1 MTRCRLNR
9 NKRCRN
15 SLDCFSNEKVIFVFV
30 GLEYDSM
37 KPNHTKK
44 VKKNTQKTQKNA
56 KIAKLHC
63 SALQCTAMHNSETP
77 QLLTP
82 DGSNMTHNDPG

>member
-1 MTRCRLNR
+1 MNR

-15 SLDCFSNEKVIFVFV
+15 PFTPFWIQVMFFVFR
-30 GLEYDSM
+30 GLKYDDI
-37 KPNHTKK
+37 KPNHAK
-44 VKKNTQKTQKNA
+44 KTQKF
-56 KIAKLHC
+56 KIAIKTQKREEKRKIALH
-63 SALQCTAMHNSETP
+63 CTAMHSSETP